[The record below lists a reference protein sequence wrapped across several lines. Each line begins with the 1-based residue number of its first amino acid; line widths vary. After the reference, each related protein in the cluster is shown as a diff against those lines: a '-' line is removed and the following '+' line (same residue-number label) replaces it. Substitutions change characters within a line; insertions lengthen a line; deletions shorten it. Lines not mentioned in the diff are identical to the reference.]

1 MDNIEVGFEFTK
13 GGTIPVTYKIIEV
26 TASNKNKN
34 GKLDTITYVNTKLNN
49 GIGWMYKDNLID
61 FLNGNRYKVI

>member
-13 GGTIPVTYKIIEV
+13 GGTIPVTYKITEV
-26 TASNKNKN
+26 TASNKNS
-34 GKLDTITYVNTKLNN
+34 KLDTITYVNTKLNN

-61 FLNGNRYKVI
+61 FLNGNRYKEV